1 MTPRNPKLS
10 LPAALALGLALV
22 TPASAHHGW
31 AGYSQ
36 DDFAVTGVVEDA
48 SLGAP
53 HGQLTVRN
61 NQGSWA
67 VVLSP
72 PAGIQRSGLT
82 LAAIPKGTR
91 VTARGHRHLD
101 PNRLEIKTERL
112 VVGPKTYDLYPDRS

>member
-1 MTPRNPKLS
+1 MTPRNSKLS

-31 AGYSQ
+31 AGYGQ
-36 DDFAVTGVVEDA
+36 EDFAVTGVVEDA

-61 NQGSWA
+61 AQGSWA

-101 PNRLEIKTERL
+101 PKRLEIK
-112 VVGPKTYDLYPDRS
+112 